1 MKKERIIATNA
12 SLDIHQILEQN
23 SALFVLLMSKLNLIH
38 SLIFILDIVLL
49 LIYPLTAVLLDSQPL
64 QRQEKVIA
72 LNAKEIFVEHVQM
85 VNYAFF

>member
-1 MKKERIIATNA
+1 
-12 SLDIHQILEQN
+12 
-23 SALFVLLMSKLNLIH
+23 MSKLNLIH

-64 QRQEKVIA
+64 QQQEKVIA

-85 VNYAFF
+85 VKYAFF